1 MYFSSPRI
9 SDVFFFFLHQMR
21 NRRTASKHQL
31 SSRKKIGKNLLPDL
45 TSIVC
50 SRLLEEKKGCT
61 GRQADL
67 AGGRGA
73 SRPLFLQRSE
83 GHARRSAFR
92 KRDGNTGGSLLRVR
106 QLGSSRSTVCRTKW
120 PTLLLRGAPPVSG
133 GVGETAHRGD
143 DVTTKELEPRRRA
156 LSLGLHGWICIG
168 RSP

>member
-1 MYFSSPRI
+1 MF
-9 SDVFFFFLHQMR
+9 FFFFLHQMR

-31 SSRKKIGKNLLPDL
+31 SSWKKIGKPIARLNVD
-45 TSIVC
+45 
-50 SRLLEEKKGCT
+50 RLLATARGEKGCT

-83 GHARRSAFR
+83 GHTRRSAFR

-120 PTLLLRGAPPVSG
+120 PTLLLRGAPPVCG

-143 DVTTKELEPRRRA
+143 DVTTKELKPRRRA